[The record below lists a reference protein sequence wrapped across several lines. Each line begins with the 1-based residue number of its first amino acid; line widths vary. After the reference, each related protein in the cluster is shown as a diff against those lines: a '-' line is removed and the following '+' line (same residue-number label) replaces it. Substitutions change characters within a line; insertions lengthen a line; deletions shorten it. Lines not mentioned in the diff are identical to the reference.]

1 MRLLQAGEIRM
12 GKLGVV
18 IVAAGTGTRMQSSV
32 SKQYLLLLGKPII
45 IHTLEVFQEIA
56 AVDEMVLVVGES
68 EVISVREMIKKYPH
82 LDKIINIIPG
92 GKDRQSSVFE
102 GLKQLTQGLVWVMV
116 HDGVRPFVS
125 QAHFNALFNEML
137 RSEAAVLAVQV
148 KETIK
153 VVDCDK
159 QIESTPDRSKLWAI
173 QTPQAFRFDTLI
185 QAHKLAAE
193 QAFLGT
199 DDAMLV
205 ERLGIP
211 VKVVEGGYTNI
222 KITTPDDL
230 LIAESILKSITRGK
244 ERNE

>member
-1 MRLLQAGEIRM
+1 M

-32 SKQYLLLLGKPII
+32 SKQYLLLQGKPII
-45 IHTLEVFQEIA
+45 IHTLEVFHSIK
-56 AVDEMVLVVGES
+56 AVDDVVLVVGES
-68 EVISVREMIKKYPH
+68 EVTSVREMIKKYPY
-82 LDKIINIIPG
+82 LNKITKIIPG
-92 GKDRQSSVFE
+92 GKERQSSVYE
-102 GLKQLTQGLVWVMV
+102 GLKQLAEEMEWVMV

-125 QAHFNALFNEML
+125 QTHFNALYNEMI

-153 VVDCDK
+153 VVNRDK
-159 QIESTPDRSKLWAI
+159 EIESTPDRSMLWAI
-173 QTPQAFRFDTLI
+173 QTPQAFRLDTLI

-193 QAFLGT
+193 QVFIGT

-205 ERLGIP
+205 ERLGIS
-211 VKVVEGGYTNI
+211 VKVVEGSYSNI
-222 KITTPDDL
+222 KITTPDDFL
-230 LIAESILKSITRGK
+230 LAEAILKSTSGNK